1 MGLMVSA
8 LTASTG
14 LVAYQWLPMDKA
26 RMRMVHGVV
35 QVMGGLFMLAGF
47 TVMYNFKH
55 KNGADSFTS
64 YDGALRQKRECCE
77 RV

>member
-1 MGLMVSA
+1 
-8 LTASTG
+8 
-14 LVAYQWLPMDKA
+14 MDKA
-26 RMRMVHGVV
+26 KMRMVHGVV

-64 YDGALRQKRECCE
+64 YDGAPRE
-77 RV
+77 